1 AFVGFLLL
9 DRSALLPIYAL
20 TFFISMVGQF
30 FGPAEG
36 AAIPKL
42 VKPKSLMNA
51 LALFNITFTISQA
64 LGLIIV
70 GPAILL
76 LVPLLPGPI
85 SDYAVETLFIIIAA
99 LYFVCVWLI
108 NQIPG

>member
-1 AFVGFLLL
+1 
-9 DRSALLPIYAL
+9 
-20 TFFISMVGQF
+20 MVGQF

-64 LGLIIV
+64 LGLIII
-70 GPAILL
+70 GPLVLL
-76 LVPLLPGPI
+76 TVPLLPLPNFSI
-85 SDYAVETLFIIIAA
+85 SSRNALHADRGALLRLRLAHQPDSGEGSARAA
-99 LYFVCVWLI
+99 GRVWWA
-108 NQIPG
+108 